1 MNQRYTTLDDFQ
13 PWELEAY
20 LDGEELPHLAEFL
33 AHHPS
38 ALAALQQEQ
47 AHSNRLRRILYRF
60 DCPPP
65 ETLHAYHWDEL
76 NRDARRQVELHL
88 HQCPQCSAELA
99 DLQAFV
105 GEPLTAANSQETV
118 APTQVGLV
126 EQLQEWIDQVRVVVA
141 TLVTP
146 GGPQFAGV
154 ALRNEPTAATAPVTL
169 LFEADDA
176 DVSLIAHKQLDG
188 AYQVDGQLF
197 ATASLSDIRYVLT
210 SAKAASPAL
219 TGKVDT
225 TGRFV
230 IPRVAAGAYQLVIQL
245 PDRAIVIPNLT
256 YT

>member
-20 LDGEELPHLAEFL
+20 VDGEELPHLAEFL
-33 AHHPS
+33 AHHPA

-47 AHSNRLRRILYRF
+47 ARSHRLRHALYRF
-60 DCPPP
+60 DCPSP

-76 NRDARRQVELHL
+76 SRDTRNQIAVHL
-88 HQCPQCSAELA
+88 QQCPQCSTELA

-105 GEPLTAANSQETV
+105 GEPLAAATLQEAIT
-118 APTQVGLV
+118 PPSGGLV
-126 EQLQEWIDQVRVVVA
+126 EQLQAWFDQVRVVVA

-154 ALRNEPTAATAPVTL
+154 ALRNEPSAATAPVTL

-176 DVSLIAHKQLDG
+176 DVSLIAHRQLDG
-188 AYQVDGQLF
+188 AYRVDGQLF
-197 ATASLSDIRYVLT
+197 STTALSDTRYVLT

-219 TGKVDT
+219 TGNVDT
-225 TGRFV
+225 TGHFV
-230 IPRVAAGAYQLVIQL
+230 ISRVATGTYQLVIQL
-245 PDRAIVIPNLT
+245 SDRAIVIPNLT
-256 YT
+256 LN